1 MARVAG
7 FVERPSTSAPHPTE
21 VVCHYQVVDNGTRR
35 FLQLT
40 TLGSKFRQT
49 RPKNSQTLQFDARQ
63 AAELLKIIY
72 RSFPELRDGE
82 R

>member
-1 MARVAG
+1 
-7 FVERPSTSAPHPTE
+7 
-21 VVCHYQVVDNGTRR
+21 VVDNGTRR